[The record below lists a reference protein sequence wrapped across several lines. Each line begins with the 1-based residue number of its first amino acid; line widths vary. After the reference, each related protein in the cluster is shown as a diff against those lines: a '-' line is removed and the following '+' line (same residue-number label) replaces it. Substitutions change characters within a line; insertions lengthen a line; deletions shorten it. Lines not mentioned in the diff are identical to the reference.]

1 MPVVVGFSV
10 DEVAL
15 LSVEGATAAEV
26 VGGAAEV
33 VVGAAEVVVGAW
45 TDGPH
50 KERGGF
56 QRTDQRELI
65 SSKHH

>member
-1 MPVVVGFSV
+1 MVTRPGRVPVVVGFSV

-33 VVGAAEVVVGAW
+33 VVGAAEVVVGA
-45 TDGPH
+45 
-50 KERGGF
+50 
-56 QRTDQRELI
+56 
-65 SSKHH
+65 